1 MQPREATAAALG
13 SNAHARG
20 LPNMERAMAAQPK
33 TYLTSEEYLD
43 REQKSDHHSEYY
55 ADQYSHSPAEVVR
68 TI

>member
-1 MQPREATAAALG
+1 
-13 SNAHARG
+13 
-20 LPNMERAMAAQPK
+20 MAAQPK